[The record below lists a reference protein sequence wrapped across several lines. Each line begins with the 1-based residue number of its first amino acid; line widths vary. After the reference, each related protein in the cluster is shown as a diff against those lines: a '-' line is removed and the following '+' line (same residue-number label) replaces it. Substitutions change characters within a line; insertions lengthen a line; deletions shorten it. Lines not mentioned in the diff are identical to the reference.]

1 VRTGIGGAVLIVRG
15 AFCVSRAF
23 TETNMVAAV
32 YGIPRT
38 CTMSTKRFSAA
49 QRAGSGAGGEA
60 DAGAL
65 LAVRNYVKNGPS

>member
-1 VRTGIGGAVLIVRG
+1 MRTGIGGAVLIVRG

-38 CTMSTKRFSAA
+38 CTMSKEVLGSSEQGQA
-49 QRAGSGAGGEA
+49 QAEK
-60 DAGAL
+60 L
-65 LAVRNYVKNGPS
+65 TLVLAVRNYV